1 MNYEAMDYGVAAVL
15 AEKFV
20 KANDKEGLRK
30 FLIAFE
36 GAKLNLAFKT
46 KKLGVARSSLNR
58 FTKAFLK
65 KFPLALA

>member
-1 MNYEAMDYGVAAVL
+1 MNYEAMDYSVAAVL

-36 GAKLNLAFKT
+36 GAKLDLAFKT
-46 KKLGVARSSLNR
+46 KNIGVARSSLNR
-58 FTKAFLK
+58 FLKAFFK

>member
-1 MNYEAMDYGVAAVL
+1 MNYEAMDYAVAAVL

-20 KANDKEGLRK
+20 KANDKEGLRN

-36 GAKLNLAFKT
+36 GAKLDLALKT
-46 KKLGVARSSLNR
+46 KKLGIAKSSLNR
-58 FTKAFLK
+58 FLKAFFK